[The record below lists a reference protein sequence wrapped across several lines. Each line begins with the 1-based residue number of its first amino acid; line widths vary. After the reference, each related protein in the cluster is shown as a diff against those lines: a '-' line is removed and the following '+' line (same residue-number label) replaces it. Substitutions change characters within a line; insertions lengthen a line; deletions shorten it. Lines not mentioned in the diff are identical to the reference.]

1 MSGHDVIV
9 LKTISDFID
18 AAIWHDFLIAI
29 LVTSAS
35 EGKLKNLGIDY
46 GVGKS
51 TLMLN
56 LCFIFIDMYGDKFR
70 LNPCATRDEKWNRV
84 FEMLHGFPY
93 ELEEYFYK
101 APKRYPGEPMFF
113 MLDDIQRVFGKSRS
127 RDNYVRSLRDRC
139 TTARPQLAVLMA
151 TAPDIGELA
160 YPWRYFFNFEIK
172 IAERGYYEVQRLKK
186 WTMFD
191 NPYQTM
197 VRLDYKG
204 EVSREVEAETGLT
217 LRFPPLPSDVQTRY
231 DDWRSECNKRFDEGE
246 GEWRLRSILNVLT
259 DEARELLEDLVVHG
273 SYERQHIITV
283 LKRGD
288 ELKLLIN
295 CGLVERFGD
304 TVVPTKQARKMVKMM
319 PPSTDFSIEHKK

>member
-1 MSGHDVIV
+1 
-9 LKTISDFID
+9 
-18 AAIWHDFLIAI
+18 
-29 LVTSAS
+29 
-35 EGKLKNLGIDY
+35 
-46 GVGKS
+46 
-51 TLMLN
+51 
-56 LCFIFIDMYGDKFR
+56 
-70 LNPCATRDEKWNRV
+70 
-84 FEMLHGFPY
+84 
-93 ELEEYFYK
+93 
-101 APKRYPGEPMFF
+101 
-113 MLDDIQRVFGKSRS
+113 
-127 RDNYVRSLRDRC
+127 
-139 TTARPQLAVLMA
+139 MA

-319 PPSTDFSIEHKK
+319 PPKT

>member
-1 MSGHDVIV
+1 MATPQRIE
-9 LKTISDFID
+9 LKNLNDYID

-29 LVTSAS
+29 LFTSAS

-56 LCFIFIDMYGDKFR
+56 FCFTFIDMWGKNFR
-70 LNPCATRDEKWNRV
+70 LNPTLTRDQKWDST
-84 FEMLHGFPY
+84 FAALHSFPY
-93 ELEEYFYK
+93 ELEEFFYK
-101 APKRYPGEPMFF
+101 APKRYPGEPVFF

-127 RDNYVRSLRDRC
+127 RDNYVRSLRDRA
-139 TTARPQLAVLMA
+139 TTARPQLAVFMA

-160 YPWRYFFNFEIK
+160 YPWRYFFNFEVK

-186 WTMFD
+186 WTLFD

-197 VRLDYKG
+197 VKLDYKG
-204 EVSREVEAETGLT
+204 EVSRQVEAETGQALS
-217 LRFPPLPSDVQTRY
+217 FPALPHPDIQDRY
-231 DDWRSECNKRFDEGE
+231 DDWRAECNKRFDEGE

-259 DEARELLEDLVVHG
+259 DEAKELLTDLIAHG
-273 SYERQHIITV
+273 SYEKQNIVTYM
-283 LKRGD
+283 KKGD

-295 CGLVERFGD
+295 CGLVEKFGD
-304 TVVPTKQARKMVKMM
+304 TVVPTKQARKMIKQLS
-319 PPSTDFSIEHKK
+319 PPKL

>member
-51 TLMLN
+51 SLMLN
-56 LCFIFIDMYGDKFR
+56 LCFTFLDMYGDKFR
-70 LNPCATRDEKWNRV
+70 LNPCITRDEKWNRV

-93 ELEEYFYK
+93 ELEEFFYK
-101 APKRYPGEPMFF
+101 APKRYPGEPVFF
-113 MLDDIQRVFGKSRS
+113 LLDDIQRVFGKSRS
-127 RDNYVRSLRDRC
+127 RDNYVRSLRDRA

-151 TAPDIGELA
+151 SAPDIGELA

-172 IAERGYYEVQRLKK
+172 VAERGYYEVQRLKK
-186 WTMFD
+186 WTMFE

-217 LRFPPLPSDVQTRY
+217 LRFPPLPSDIQTRY

-273 SYERQHIITV
+273 SYERQHIITI

-288 ELKLLIN
+288 ELKLLLN
-295 CGLVERFGD
+295 CGLVEKFGD

-319 PPSTDFSIEHKK
+319 PPST